1 MKNGILVLLFFL
13 LFNCSDQDST
23 ALPILSYVPEN
34 AFLIV
39 KIENHEAFKN
49 TIENNDF
56 LSDLATSTTYN
67 SILEKVQYLKYLSP
81 KSESILALTQT
92 SDNQF
97 EFVYVTDQTADLIN
111 LDSIQNKTVESIAF
125 ANATFDRYTIEDIP
139 FYSLVANQKA
149 IFSSSKIL
157 LEQLEGKF
165 TTQQPETLKKLYT
178 IANENKPASI
188 FINLNNSNS
197 LISTI
202 AKENSKMM
210 VSGFS
215 DWISLDLK
223 PNQKNLNLSGVS
235 IANDS
240 TWNYI
245 DLFANTKPLP
255 NLTASFAPAQ
265 ADAILS
271 YTFENYATFAK
282 NQELALRTVSPVDPP
297 LNSVEEIGFIYM
309 KGERAILLNTYG
321 AEGISEYLVSQNTGV
336 IEYQGQEILEFRDHD
351 FLNSR
356 FAPLVKDYKANF
368 CVILKNA
375 FVFSEE
381 QDMLRTIIRNY
392 KNEATFSNT
401 SVFKTLNEEI
411 AKESSILFVSNSKN
425 VEKILKEDF
434 STAFSNDLKK
444 IKLSDYG
451 LAAQS
456 IADKNFYHTNIVI
469 QKIKNETN
477 STTGVS
483 HLFKLNLDADM
494 ATNPQFVTNH
504 NTGRKEVIVQDQNN
518 MLYLISST
526 GKVLWKKQLGSL
538 IQGEVKQVD
547 LFKNGR
553 LQLAFT
559 TNNQFMI
566 LDRNGKEVEKFT
578 HTYQGG
584 NLNSLAVFDYDKQ
597 KNYRFVVTQGEKTFM
612 YNSKAEIVK
621 GFKYIKAAQPILAAP
636 KHIVLG
642 NKDFLVFKLK
652 GGSLKILNRVGDVR
666 IPVNEKID
674 FSDNEVFK
682 YKNKFAVTDKKG
694 VLYQIDLTGKLT
706 KTNFNLSNDHGMAA
720 TDNTLVLMND
730 NILTIKG
737 RKIELDLG
745 VYTQPQIFYLYN
757 KIYVSVTDLQNEKT
771 YLFDSQAKPIKNF
784 PIDGSSKI
792 DLEDIDEN
800 KDLELLVK
808 ENKNSLIVYKM

>member
-13 LFNCSDQDST
+13 LLNCSDRENT
-23 ALPILSYVPEN
+23 ALPLLNYVPEN
-34 AFLIV
+34 AFLII
-39 KIENHEAFKN
+39 KIENHEAFKT

-56 LSDLATSTTYN
+56 LSDLATSKTYK

-81 KSESILALTQT
+81 KSESILALSETA
-92 SDNQF
+92 DKQF
-97 EFVYVTDQTADLIN
+97 EFVYITDQTADLIN
-111 LDSIQNKTVESIAF
+111 LDSIQNKTVETIAF
-125 ANATFDRYTIEDIP
+125 ANSTFDQYTIEDLP
-139 FYSLVANQKA
+139 FYSVVANQKA
-149 IFSSSKIL
+149 IISSSKTL
-157 LEQLEGKF
+157 LEKLDGKF
-165 TTQQPETLKKLYT
+165 TTQQPETLKKLYA
-178 IANENKPASI
+178 IANDDKPASI

-197 LISTI
+197 LIAAI

-255 NLTASFAPAQ
+255 NFTASFAPSQ

-271 YTFENYATFAK
+271 YTFEDYTTFAK

-297 LNSVEEIGFIYM
+297 LNSVEEIGLIYM
-309 KGERAILLNTYG
+309 EGAKAILLNTYG

-336 IEYQGQEILEFRDHD
+336 IEYQGQEILELRDHD

-356 FAPLVKDYKANF
+356 FAPLVKDFKANF

-375 FVFSEE
+375 FVFSES
-381 QDMLRTIIRNY
+381 QGILRSIIRSY
-392 KNEATFSNT
+392 KNDATFSKT
-401 SVFKTLNEEI
+401 AVFKTLNEEI

-434 STAFSNDLKK
+434 STDFSNDLKK
-444 IKLSDYG
+444 VKLSEYG

-469 QKIKNETN
+469 QKIKKETN
-477 STTGVS
+477 SATGAL
-483 HLFKLNLDADM
+483 HLFKVILDADI
-494 ATNPQFVTNH
+494 ATNAQFVTNH

-518 MLYLISST
+518 VLYLISST
-526 GKVLWKKQLGSL
+526 GKLLWKKQLGSL

-547 LFKNGR
+547 IFKNGR

-578 HTYQGG
+578 QTYPGG

-597 KNYRFVVTQGEKTFM
+597 KNYRFVVTQGAQTFM

-621 GFKYIKAAQPILAAP
+621 GFKYTKAEQPILAAP
-636 KHIVLG
+636 KHIVIG

-652 GGSLKILNRVGDVR
+652 GGSLKLLNRVGDVR
-666 IPVNEKID
+666 IRVNEKID
-674 FSDNEVFK
+674 FSENEVFK

-694 VLYQIDLTGKLT
+694 VLHQIDLSGKLS

-737 RKIELDLG
+737 RKIELQLG

-784 PIDGSSKI
+784 PVDGSSNI
-792 DLEDIDEN
+792 DLEDIDKN
-800 KDLELLVK
+800 KNLELLVK
-808 ENKNSLIVYKM
+808 ENRNTVIVYKM

>member
-1 MKNGILVLLFFL
+1 MKNSILVLLFFL
-13 LFNCSDQDST
+13 LLSCSDKDNT
-23 ALPILSYVPEN
+23 ALPLLSYVPEN
-34 AFLIV
+34 AFLII

-49 TIENNDF
+49 TIESNDF
-56 LSDLATSTTYN
+56 LSDLATSTTYK

-81 KSESILALTQT
+81 KSESIIALSETT
-92 SDNQF
+92 DKQF
-97 EFVYVTDQTADLIN
+97 EFVYITDQTADLIN
-111 LDSIQNKTVESIAF
+111 IDSIQNKTVESIAV
-125 ANATFDRYTIEDIP
+125 ANSTFDRYTIEDLP

-149 IFSSSKIL
+149 IISSSKAL
-157 LEQLEGKF
+157 LEQLNRKL
-165 TTQQPETLKKLYT
+165 TTQQPETLKKLYS
-178 IANENKPASI
+178 IANNKPASI
-188 FINLNNSNS
+188 FINLNNSHS
-197 LISTI
+197 LIATI
-202 AKENSKMM
+202 AKEHSKMM

-223 PNQKNLNLSGVS
+223 PNQKNLNLSGLS

-245 DLFANTKPLP
+245 DLFANTKPLA
-255 NLTASFAPAQ
+255 NLTATFAPSQ

-271 YTFENYATFAK
+271 YTFEDYTTFAK

-297 LNSVEEIGFIYM
+297 LNSVEEIGLIYM
-309 KGERAILLNTYG
+309 KGEKAILLNTYG
-321 AEGISEYLVSQNTGV
+321 AEGISEYLVSLNTGV
-336 IEYQGQEILEFRDHD
+336 IEYQGQEILELRDHD
-351 FLNSR
+351 FLNNR

-375 FVFSEE
+375 FVFSES
-381 QDMLRTIIRNY
+381 QSILRSIIRNY
-392 KNEATFSNT
+392 RNEATFSKT
-401 SVFKTLNEEI
+401 AVFKTLNEEI

-425 VEKILKEDF
+425 IEKILKEDF

-444 IKLSDYG
+444 IKLSEYG

-547 LFKNGR
+547 IFKNGR

-578 HTYQGG
+578 HTYPAG

-597 KNYRFVVTQGEKTFM
+597 KNYRFVVTQGAQTFM

-621 GFKYIKAAQPILAAP
+621 GFKYTKAEQPILAAP
-636 KHIVLG
+636 KHIVIG

-652 GGSLKILNRVGDVR
+652 GGSLKLLNRVGDVR
-666 IPVNEKID
+666 IRVNEKID
-674 FSDNEVFK
+674 FSENEVFK

-694 VLYQIDLTGKLT
+694 VLHQIDLSGKLS
-706 KTNFNLSNDHGMAA
+706 KTNFNLSNDHGVAA

-737 RKIELDLG
+737 KKVELELG

-757 KIYVSVTDLQNEKT
+757 KIYVSVTDLQNEKA

-784 PIDGSSKI
+784 PVNGTSNI
-792 DLEDIDEN
+792 DLEDIEN
-800 KDLELLVK
+800 NKNLELLVQ
-808 ENKNSLIVYKM
+808 ENRTSLVIYKI